1 MKNKFKVSFLA
12 LSLFIVL
19 LVSSCSK
26 NTEEQ
31 QVYQTTNQS
40 EIVNKIITAIVE
52 IIGPM
57 ELSAKQD
64 KAIEKEA
71 TTNKLKKAIPKAQ

>member
-12 LSLFIVL
+12 VSVFIVL

-31 QVYQTTNQS
+31 QVFKTINQS
-40 EIVNKIITAIVE
+40 EIVNKIITDSNFYQLIYIYISE
-52 IIGPM
+52 
-57 ELSAKQD
+57 SD
-64 KAIEKEA
+64 KIYSD
-71 TTNKLKKAIPKAQ
+71 TNN